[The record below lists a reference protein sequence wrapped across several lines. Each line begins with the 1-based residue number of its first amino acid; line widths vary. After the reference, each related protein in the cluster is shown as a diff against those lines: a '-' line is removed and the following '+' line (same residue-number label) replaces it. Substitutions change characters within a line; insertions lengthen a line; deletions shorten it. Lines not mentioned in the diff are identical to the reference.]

1 MTLSEQSDV
10 LRCCLPDET
19 HSEQLISSAL
29 TRFSLKWPSLN
40 CLMYEG
46 AVYQPDETHSEQLL
60 SSALTRFS
68 LRWPSLNCLM
78 YEGAVYQM
86 RPIQNSSSFLL
97 CSPECLYIC
106 WDPNYFKC
114 PSLNCLMYEMK
125 VLSPRWDP
133 FRTAHLFCSAHQIVS
148 TVSVTLS
155 KLSDVWRCCQP
166 DENYSEQLL
175 TSALLT
181 KVSLHLLW
189 RFRGCKKNFSESA
202 GKAFSV

>member
-1 MTLSEQSDV
+1 MLFSAVARLCVLRHQNAFASGTRRRENVRSNITSEDVLPYSHNFVTLSKQSDV

-97 CSPECLYIC
+97 CSPECLHSWAQLPLIC
-106 WDPNYFKC
+106 
-114 PSLNCLMYEMK
+114 
-125 VLSPRWDP
+125 
-133 FRTAHLFCSAHQIVS
+133 
-148 TVSVTLS
+148 
-155 KLSDVWRCCQP
+155 
-166 DENYSEQLL
+166 
-175 TSALLT
+175 
-181 KVSLHLLW
+181 
-189 RFRGCKKNFSESA
+189 
-202 GKAFSV
+202 

>member
-1 MTLSEQSDV
+1 
-10 LRCCLPDET
+10 
-19 HSEQLISSAL
+19 
-29 TRFSLKWPSLN
+29 
-40 CLMYEG
+40 MYEG

-148 TVSVTLS
+148 TVTVTLS
-155 KLSDVWRCCQP
+155 KLSVFLMYEGAVSQMRTIQNSSSLLLCSPKCLYICCGDSGAVRRISQNP
-166 DENYSEQLL
+166 LVRLFQ
-175 TSALLT
+175 
-181 KVSLHLLW
+181 
-189 RFRGCKKNFSESA
+189 CKIN
-202 GKAFSV
+202 